1 MKLED
6 KANSLL
12 NKLTH
17 LPLAQE
23 KTESLPK
30 SLTDMPKKKRQIFS
44 FWGVATIL
52 GMVGI
57 GVALALP
64 SLLSCGNKAKQAEGK
79 ISVGS
84 INRAQQANFEEK
96 KVFANS
102 FEALGLGIATQ
113 TVNYNYS
120 IRTNK
125 TATFQYGVSRHK
137 NIKSYVGGVFV
148 VPATTTNKSES
159 TTVSIVCEAVKSG
172 STTPIAPRL
181 IKNIP
186 TCDAGTK
193 DLIKR

>member
-1 MKLED
+1 MRLGK
-6 KANSLL
+6 KADLSPEN
-12 NKLTH
+12 
-17 LPLAQE
+17 
-23 KTESLPK
+23 TEIIPK
-30 SLTDMPKKKRQIFS
+30 SLTETPKKKRQIFS

-52 GMVGI
+52 GIFGTLGFM
-57 GVALALP
+57 ALP

-102 FEALGLGIATQ
+102 FEALGLDIATQ

-120 IRTNK
+120 IRTSK

-159 TTVSIVCEAVKSG
+159 TTVSIICEAVKSG